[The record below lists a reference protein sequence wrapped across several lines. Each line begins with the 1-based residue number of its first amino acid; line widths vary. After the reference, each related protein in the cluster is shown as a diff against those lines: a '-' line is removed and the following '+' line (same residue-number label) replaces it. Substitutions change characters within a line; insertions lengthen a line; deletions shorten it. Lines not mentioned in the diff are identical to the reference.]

1 MVPGFILLSTGAP
14 IYGSWLHTLI
24 YWSSSL
30 WFLASYSYLMELLSM
45 VPGFILL
52 SNGAPIYGFWFHA
65 FIYRSIFN
73 YSCSCF
79 HNFLSEAVVFVSILL
94 STGASVSVSILL
106 STEAHLY
113 GFRIYTFI
121 QLLCFFP
128 ILILLFTKV
137 AFPACILLYS
147 NFFLVQSLYSCKFQ

>member
-94 STGASVSVSILL
+94 STGASVSVFKLL
-106 STEAHLY
+106 SIGASLFFSYSHT
-113 GFRIYTFI
+113 FIYKSCISCLHTFI
-121 QLLCFFP
+121 Q
-128 ILILLFTKV
+128 
-137 AFPACILLYS
+137 
-147 NFFLVQSLYSCKFQ
+147 